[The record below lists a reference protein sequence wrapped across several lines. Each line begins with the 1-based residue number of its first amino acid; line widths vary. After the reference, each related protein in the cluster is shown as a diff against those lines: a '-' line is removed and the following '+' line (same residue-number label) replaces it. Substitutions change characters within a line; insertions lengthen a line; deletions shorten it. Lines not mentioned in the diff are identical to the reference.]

1 MPVIDTTTG
10 LFLVFLISTIL
21 LYLLGRVNIS
31 FIVSLILS
39 GIILGQFSLIYEN
52 EIFKEIADFGLIFM
66 LFFVGVEFSLRIL
79 WNYRKEAIFLGVGQI
94 LFTFIVFFLISY
106 LVFLDWKISFII
118 SSVFTISSTAM
129 IISIVEKK
137 GVIGVR
143 YGRIS
148 FLVALIQDIF
158 SIIILVLLPF
168 IVDNS
173 GGLNT
178 NLILGIFVF
187 ILYFYLL
194 YRFTK
199 TKFSEMLVVRD
210 RYLLVFL
217 AILISFGSAFVA
229 KVCGLSPF
237 LGAFLAGMIISESS
251 FGRQV
256 ASEIFPIKEIFIGFF
271 FIYIGALVNLK
282 IFFENILII
291 LGLTAGVIIL
301 KFGIMF
307 LISLLKREPIEH
319 SIKSSSLLSNVGE
332 FGLLILSIALST
344 NILDVKIFSIFVGV
358 IVFSIAIG
366 PFLFSFSE
374 YLERKFPFLRIRK
387 INRNVLG
394 EFDVLVVGYGPIG
407 RKVVKILNDH
417 NISNVILEMNYETV
431 SKFDKLVNIHFGDA
445 KRESILRWCGLE
457 KAKLLVITVP
467 IVDEV
472 IYIAEKAK
480 SINPDII
487 ILARV
492 RFESQITL
500 LKDIGIQ
507 YVLCDETSVA
517 EFFSKFVMDILS
529 IK

>member
-1 MPVIDTTTG
+1 
-10 LFLVFLISTIL
+10 
-21 LYLLGRVNIS
+21 
-31 FIVSLILS
+31 
-39 GIILGQFSLIYEN
+39 
-52 EIFKEIADFGLIFM
+52 
-66 LFFVGVEFSLRIL
+66 
-79 WNYRKEAIFLGVGQI
+79 
-94 LFTFIVFFLISY
+94 
-106 LVFLDWKISFII
+106 
-118 SSVFTISSTAM
+118 
-129 IISIVEKK
+129 
-137 GVIGVR
+137 
-143 YGRIS
+143 
-148 FLVALIQDIF
+148 
-158 SIIILVLLPF
+158 
-168 IVDNS
+168 
-173 GGLNT
+173 
-178 NLILGIFVF
+178 
-187 ILYFYLL
+187 
-194 YRFTK
+194 
-199 TKFSEMLVVRD
+199 
-210 RYLLVFL
+210 
-217 AILISFGSAFVA
+217 
-229 KVCGLSPF
+229 
-237 LGAFLAGMIISESS
+237 
-251 FGRQV
+251 
-256 ASEIFPIKEIFIGFF
+256 
-271 FIYIGALVNLK
+271 
-282 IFFENILII
+282 LII

-517 EFFSKFVMDILS
+517 EFVSKFVMDILS